1 MKLVDIDDILCNWI
15 EAEHKLKIFLQH
27 LNTFHPNLKFIHE
40 KSRINSDNLRQIFRV
55 SPL

>member
-15 EAEHKLKIFLQH
+15 EAEHKLEIFLQH

-40 KSRINSDNLRQIFRV
+40 KSRINSDKLETD
-55 SPL
+55 L